1 MPLRVK
7 THTQK
12 ETRMQLTDLLMR
24 LVDGQNFKTQ
34 DSKSLADRTL
44 SKEVPWYYCDF
55 SAFFLRQPRS
65 SPTS

>member
-12 ETRMQLTDLLMR
+12 EMRMQLTDLLMR
-24 LVDGQNFKTQ
+24 LVDGQNFKTR

-44 SKEVPWYYCDF
+44 SKEVP
-55 SAFFLRQPRS
+55 
-65 SPTS
+65 

>member
-44 SKEVPWYYCDF
+44 SKEVP
-55 SAFFLRQPRS
+55 
-65 SPTS
+65 